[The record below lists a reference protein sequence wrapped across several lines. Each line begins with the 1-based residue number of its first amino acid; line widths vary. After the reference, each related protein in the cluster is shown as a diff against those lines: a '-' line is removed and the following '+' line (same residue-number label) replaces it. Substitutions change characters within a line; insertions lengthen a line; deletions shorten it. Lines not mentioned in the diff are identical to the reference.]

1 MRNFVKGVAA
11 TLFLAALVAAGIAVA
26 QNVSNYMEQGG
37 ARWVI
42 GGSLDVVSGGDL
54 DIESGASLKI
64 AGTAITSTAAELNLL
79 DAVTASSGELNT
91 LDGVTAVSGELN
103 YLDITT
109 LGTGA
114 ASKAV
119 VLDAGEDYTW
129 PVGGVLTYGAGAI
142 SATGTELDEA
152 YVYVQVDG
160 IETASATGYVV
171 SPVAGTIG
179 TIHLTGTLLNDYT
192 TVFTSYIGATPIT
205 TGQITIAS
213 GTAAGVMDSTSPSA
227 ANVVAIGDVIKIESD
242 GGQVL
247 AANAVVTFTI
257 AR

>member
-1 MRNFVKGVAA
+1 M
-11 TLFLAALVAAGIAVA
+11 
-26 QNVSNYMEQGG
+26 
-37 ARWVI
+37 
-42 GGSLDVVSGGDL
+42 
-54 DIESGASLKI
+54 
-64 AGTAITSTAAELNLL
+64 
-79 DAVTASSGELNT
+79 
-91 LDGVTAVSGELN
+91 DGVTAVSGELN